1 MTTTSAKILG
11 VTVLADFVLSEGVQ
25 PIVDN
30 LVRAGVTAVATNP
43 TVTAPAPEG
52 TGTFQPPADAGSSP
66 RTFDRE
72 IFGKHALWVESAP
85 SFEPNPDYYRDS
97 TYGPRTVK
105 PLTAEHGDVIDQFIA
120 ACRSAG
126 LQLFFQIGA
135 VQPTGMRDED
145 RPRQVDG
152 SVGEVRMA
160 DTGSLASPAIRAYN
174 RAYVRDILAR
184 YPDVDGFRIDWPEYP
199 CYTMYETLHDL
210 GPHVRKWADAEG
222 SEIRSRELGFE
233 AIQGGMQRFYKKIS
247 GELTDSALEGTGGLS
262 IPDAFQYLAGEDRAA
277 VREWLAIKADLS
289 VDLVADWRR
298 LLNGIRDGLHLTAHA
313 FMPPYSDVTGL
324 DFPRVA
330 EHCDAVSPKFYT
342 MHWPLMVQFWS
353 DWLLERNPLLTTA
366 ATVKTVASWMELGT
380 PEEIK
385 DRLEQYRYPT
395 PDEPHP
401 IPVETQRRKLR
412 QVRDRLSGTSVEF
425 VPLVHG
431 YGPLADFEERFN
443 TIWEAEVDGVWLNR
457 YGYLS
462 DAKLDAIGRRSKS
475 AGTR

>member
-1 MTTTSAKILG
+1 MTNTSNRILG

-66 RTFDRE
+66 RTFDRK
-72 IFGKHALWVESAP
+72 IFGKHALWVQSAP
-85 SFEPNPDYYRDS
+85 SFEPNPDFYKDS
-97 TYGPRTVK
+97 PYGPRTVK
-105 PLTAEHGDVIDQFIA
+105 PLTAKHGDVIDQFIT
-120 ACRSAG
+120 ACRHAG
-126 LQLFFQIGA
+126 LEVFFQIGA

-152 SVGEVRMA
+152 RVGEVRMA
-160 DTGSLASPAIRAYN
+160 DTGSLASPAIREYN
-174 RAYVRDILAR
+174 RAYVRDMLAR
-184 YPDVDGFRIDWPEYP
+184 YPNVDGFRIDWPEYP
-199 CYTMYETLHDL
+199 CYTMYETLHDF
-210 GPHVRKWADAEG
+210 GPHVREWTETQG
-222 SEIRSRELGFE
+222 RCELGFE
-233 AIQGGMQRFYKKIS
+233 DIQSGMQRFHARLT
-247 GELTDSALEGTGGLS
+247 GELTDAELESTRGSS
-262 IPDAFQYLAGEDRAA
+262 IPDAFLQLAGEDRGA
-277 VREWLAIKADLS
+277 VRSWLDLKAELS

-298 LLNGIRDGLHLTAHA
+298 LLDDIQDGLHLTAHA

-324 DFPRVA
+324 NFPKVA

-353 DWLLERNPLLTTA
+353 DWLLERNPQLTKN
-366 ATVKTVASWMELGT
+366 ATVISVASWMELGT
-380 PEEIK
+380 PDEINE
-385 DRLEQYRYPT
+385 RVELYRYPT

-401 IPVETQRRKLR
+401 IPVDAQRKKLK
-412 QVRDRLSGTSVEF
+412 QVRDRLSDTSVEF

-431 YGPLADFEERFN
+431 YGPLPDFEERFN
-443 TIWEAEVDGVWLNR
+443 TIWEAEVDGIWLNR

-462 DAKLDAIGRRSKS
+462 DAKLDVIGRRYHGRSGS
-475 AGTR
+475 C